1 LTFSKKNKKRLIWLA
16 NISVMIGITI
26 VVFGLFEAGKL
37 IGDVL
42 AVFAVTCRC
51 TQRTL

>member
-1 LTFSKKNKKRLIWLA
+1 LAFSKKNTKRSTWLA

-26 VVFGLFEAGKL
+26 VVSGLFETGNL

-42 AVFAVTCRC
+42 EVFAVTRLC